1 MIFNCNFLLHKC
13 IYVDN
18 ISVWSSSIP
27 LLKYF
32 ERFVFPVLLKSQHP
46 KGIKPI
52 KVLELGSGTGVLGI
66 GIASLGL
73 NVVLTDP
80 ALDMNLS
87 EERSSNTMEHLRT
100 NLDKN
105 KELIGDRYKNMRLQ
119 CFLKSFYYDFE
130 KIYIV

>member
-1 MIFNCNFLLHKC
+1 MILNCNVLLHKS

-32 ERFVFPVLLKSQHP
+32 ETFVFPVLLKSQHS

-52 KVLELGSGTGVLGI
+52 KILELGSGTGVLGI

-105 KELIGDRYKNMRLQ
+105 KELIGDRYNNTRLQ
-119 CFLKSFYYDFE
+119 CYSK
-130 KIYIV
+130 

>member
-1 MIFNCNFLLHKC
+1 M
-13 IYVDN
+13 
-18 ISVWSSSIP
+18 
-27 LLKYF
+27 
-32 ERFVFPVLLKSQHP
+32 LLKSQHS

-52 KVLELGSGTGVLGI
+52 KILELGSGTGVLGI

-105 KELIGDRYKNMRLQ
+105 KELIGDRYKNTRLQ
-119 CFLKSFYYDFE
+119 CHSKCFYYDFE
-130 KIYIV
+130 

>member
-1 MIFNCNFLLHKC
+1 MLLNCNVLLHKS

-32 ERFVFPVLLKSQHP
+32 ETFVFPVLLKSQHS

-105 KELIGDRYKNMRLQ
+105 KELIGDRYNNTRLQ
-119 CFLKSFYYDFE
+119 CYSK
-130 KIYIV
+130 

>member
-1 MIFNCNFLLHKC
+1 MILSCNVLLHKS
-13 IYVDN
+13 IYVAN

-32 ERFVFPVLLKSQHP
+32 ERFVFPVLLKSQHS

-52 KVLELGSGTGVLGI
+52 KILELGSGTGVLGI

-105 KELIGDRYKNMRLQ
+105 KELIGDRYKNTRLQ
-119 CFLKSFYYDFE
+119 CFSELACFL
-130 KIYIV
+130 V

>member
-1 MIFNCNFLLHKC
+1 MILNCNVLLHKS

-32 ERFVFPVLLKSQHP
+32 ERCVFPVLLKSQHS

-52 KVLELGSGTGVLGI
+52 KILELGSGTGVLGI

-100 NLDKN
+100 NLTKN
-105 KELIGDRYKNMRLQ
+105 KELIGDRYKNTRLQ
-119 CFLKSFYYDFE
+119 CFSE
-130 KIYIV
+130 

>member
-1 MIFNCNFLLHKC
+1 M
-13 IYVDN
+13 
-18 ISVWSSSIP
+18 
-27 LLKYF
+27 
-32 ERFVFPVLLKSQHP
+32 LLKSQHS

-52 KVLELGSGTGVLGI
+52 KILELGSGTGVLGI

-105 KELIGDRYKNMRLQ
+105 KELIGDRYKIRVYSGIQNNIL
-119 CFLKSFYYDFE
+119 FL
-130 KIYIV
+130 V

>member
-1 MIFNCNFLLHKC
+1 MILNCNVLLHKS

-32 ERFVFPVLLKSQHP
+32 ETFVFPVLLKSQHS

-52 KVLELGSGTGVLGI
+52 KILELGSGTGVLGI

-105 KELIGDRYKNMRLQ
+105 KELIGDRYRNTRLQ
-119 CFLKSFYYDFE
+119 CYSK
-130 KIYIV
+130 

>member
-1 MIFNCNFLLHKC
+1 MILNCNVLLHKS

-32 ERFVFPVLLKSQHP
+32 ERFVFPVLLKCQHS

-52 KVLELGSGTGVLGI
+52 KILELGSGTGVLGI

-105 KELIGDRYKNMRLQ
+105 KELIGDRYKNTCLQ
-119 CFLKSFYYDFE
+119 CYLK
-130 KIYIV
+130 

>member
-1 MIFNCNFLLHKC
+1 MILNCNVLLHKS

-32 ERFVFPVLLKSQHP
+32 ETFVFPVLLKSQHS

-52 KVLELGSGTGVLGI
+52 KILELGSGTGVLGI

-105 KELIGDRYKNMRLQ
+105 KELIGDRYKNTRLQ
-119 CFLKSFYYDFE
+119 CHSKYLVFIMILNKS
-130 KIYIV
+130 I

>member
-1 MIFNCNFLLHKC
+1 MILNCNVLLHKS

-32 ERFVFPVLLKSQHP
+32 ETFVFPVLLKSQHS

-52 KVLELGSGTGVLGI
+52 KILELGSGTGVLGI

-105 KELIGDRYKNMRLQ
+105 KELIGDRYKNTRLQ
-119 CFLKSFYYDFE
+119 CYSKCFL
-130 KIYIV
+130 V

>member
-1 MIFNCNFLLHKC
+1 MILNCNVLLHKS

-32 ERFVFPVLLKSQHP
+32 ETFVFPVLLKSQHS

-52 KVLELGSGTGVLGI
+52 KILELGSGTGVLGI

-105 KELIGDRYKNMRLQ
+105 KELIGDRYKNTRLQ
-119 CFLKSFYYDFE
+119 CHSK
-130 KIYIV
+130 

>member
-1 MIFNCNFLLHKC
+1 MILNCNVLLHKS

-32 ERFVFPVLLKSQHP
+32 ERFVFPVLLKSQHS

-52 KVLELGSGTGVLGI
+52 KILELGSGTGVLGI

-105 KELIGDRYKNMRLQ
+105 KELIGDRYKNTRLQ
-119 CFLKSFYYDFE
+119 CYSKFF
-130 KIYIV
+130 I